1 VRSRKQLDIR
11 EVLASW
17 GTQVLE
23 QITEVSMD
31 MSGNYKGLVTD
42 LLPNADITVDRFHVM
57 KVVNEE
63 LDAARRDVKTT
74 ESLSDAAA
82 KVQLKTALHQS
93 KYVLLK
99 SENDLTQ
106 EQQLKLEAIQQVSP
120 LLARMHSLKEEFRD
134 I

>member
-1 VRSRKQLDIR
+1 
-11 EVLASW
+11 
-17 GTQVLE
+17 
-23 QITEVSMD
+23 MD

-42 LLPNADITVDRFHVM
+42 LPNADITVDRFHVM

-63 LDAARRDVKTT
+63 LDAARRDVKKPQNHCQIY
-74 ESLSDAAA
+74 S

-120 LLARMHSLKEEFRD
+120 LLARMHSLKEEFRRYLKVHK
-134 I
+134 IGQMGLSVF

>member
-11 EVLASW
+11 EVLAR
-17 GTQVLE
+17 TQVLE

-74 ESLSDAAA
+74 ESLSDATA
-82 KVQLKTALHQS
+82 KVQLKTAQS

-106 EQQLKLEAIQQVSP
+106 EQQLKLEAINKFHRSWRGCTP
-120 LLARMHSLKEEFRD
+120 
-134 I
+134 